1 MKYKIGDIIENRS
14 DGSFIYMSHKGCLN
28 LDDDIDLKEAIEED
42 NTFLSSLN
50 RVRKH
55 ETKVTLR
62 SRKKRLPQQ
71 KYQYLL
77 DYLIEYYI

>member
-42 NTFLSSLN
+42 NAFLSSLN
-50 RVRKH
+50 RVSKN
-55 ETKVTLR
+55 ETKVPLR
-62 SRKKRLPQQ
+62 SRKKRLPQ
-71 KYQYLL
+71 
-77 DYLIEYYI
+77 

>member
-1 MKYKIGDIIENRS
+1 MEYKIGDIIENRS
-14 DGSFIYMSHKGCLN
+14 DGSFIYMSHKGRLN

-55 ETKVTLR
+55 ETKVPLR
-62 SRKKRLPQQ
+62 SRKKKRLPR
-71 KYQYLL
+71 
-77 DYLIEYYI
+77 